1 MKSFTLGPTP
11 KIDFSSAQQQHLAM
25 TWERTNQYN
34 NSYNILSKHYGI
46 QYWILTILKPKGLY
60 L

>member
-11 KIDFSSAQQQHLAM
+11 KIDFSLAQQQLQRGCFN
-25 TWERTNQYN
+25 TITLTI
-34 NSYNILSKHYGI
+34 NSLSFYGI
-46 QYWILTILKPKGLY
+46 HYRILTILKPKGLY